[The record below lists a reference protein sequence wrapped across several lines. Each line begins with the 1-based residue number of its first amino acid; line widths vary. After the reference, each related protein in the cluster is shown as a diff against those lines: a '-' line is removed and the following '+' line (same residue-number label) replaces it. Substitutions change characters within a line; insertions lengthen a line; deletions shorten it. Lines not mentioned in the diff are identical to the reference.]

1 MTNYDEVRTKWQPA
15 PGSRLAAALEKAEA
29 ALAQWRTTCDR
40 VTAAQARRAAVQ
52 VELDAVGLDSDME
65 AAAAAVGLA
74 QALDLAI
81 MRGKLEQSRVRV
93 PKDAANVEVE
103 TIVEGLTWADR
114 PVNEAERRWGVASD
128 AYRDARQ
135 ERARVHMLYLA
146 TPEGAPA

>member
-1 MTNYDEVRTKWQPA
+1 MTNYDEVRAKWQPA
-15 PGSRLAAALEKAEA
+15 PGSRLAVALEKAEA

-93 PKDAANVEVE
+93 PRDAANVEVE
-103 TIVEGLTWADR
+103 TIVEGLTWA
-114 PVNEAERRWGVASD
+114 GS
-128 AYRDARQ
+128 ARQ
-135 ERARVHMLYLA
+135 
-146 TPEGAPA
+146 